1 MQCHLTYNLNAE
13 KNKWK
18 IYKRVKVSN
27 YEYCLECVSF
37 FVLCH
42 TCRIVLNLEDLYLR
56 LVKETDPTK
65 LRSCN
70 VGCASTYSMLSHVS
84 LNTNSLQYIFIM
96 ERQISFVRVLIINLF
111 LSFTGGSY
119 V

>member
-1 MQCHLTYNLNAE
+1 MPFDIQ
-13 KNKWK
+13 
-18 IYKRVKVSN
+18 S
-27 YEYCLECVSF
+27 ECRKKQMENIQKSESKQLRILFGVCIL

-96 ERQISFVRVLIINLF
+96 
-111 LSFTGGSY
+111 
-119 V
+119 